1 MEIQKSYTIE
11 KNRALDSLA
20 GAMWIVEKMFARAG
34 HFILEFIQNAE
45 DAEATKVKVIL
56 QKDVVKI
63 LNNGVSFS
71 RDGVEAICSVEDL
84 TKILKNTLVTL
95 M

>member
-1 MEIQKSYTIE
+1 
-11 KNRALDSLA
+11 
-20 GAMWIVEKMFARAG
+20 MWIVEKMFARAG
-34 HFILEFIQNAE
+34 HFILEFIQN
-45 DAEATKVKVIL
+45 AEATKVKVIL

-71 RDGVEAICSVEDL
+71 RDDVEAICSVEDL

>member
-1 MEIQKSYTIE
+1 M
-11 KNRALDSLA
+11 
-20 GAMWIVEKMFARAG
+20 
-34 HFILEFIQNAE
+34 
-45 DAEATKVKVIL
+45 KVIL

-71 RDGVEAICSVEDL
+71 RDDVEAICSVEDL